1 MRTGFAPESV
11 PKAMWTPASWRAF
24 TFRIPFASAARMRG
38 RFGSAFTFSRYSAV
52 RNRWITS
59 GASATT
65 SIGLMG
71 SPGPRRMAPRDG
83 RIEGAG
89 QTGVGSGNFPGH
101 RAERWYVGGVPA
113 PGRIRAIDWLRGLAV
128 VFMIQTHALGLL
140 RPDLREGTAFAA
152 LQWVDGLV
160 APAFIFAAGFSMA
173 LTQVR
178 AAGGPAAPEA
188 RRRRMRRTLRR
199 LLEVLLVGILV
210 NWMWFPIF
218 REPRWIV
225 RMDILPCIA
234 FSLLIALPILF
245 ALAPRPAALRWCA
258 LLLAAFA
265 FGVAP
270 LAESLGPPW
279 DRFLNQRAD
288 AVFPLLPWSGYVYL
302 GAAVGSAAAEKGA
315 RGAALW
321 LSGICA
327 AGLAVWIATPWF
339 AAAYPPHQF
348 WVTNPANA
356 ARRWTQVCL
365 LALFLLALEQRAFG
379 AWRESL
385 PVRFVEVFGTSSLAG
400 YFFHQA
406 LLFYRVF
413 GFSFESR
420 WGKSCGWAQY
430 AALVALLIGCTFVL
444 TWLTDRI
451 YQRADRR
458 LSHAGPA
465 GLAAAGGRG

>member
-1 MRTGFAPESV
+1 M
-11 PKAMWTPASWRAF
+11 
-24 TFRIPFASAARMRG
+24 
-38 RFGSAFTFSRYSAV
+38 
-52 RNRWITS
+52 
-59 GASATT
+59 
-65 SIGLMG
+65 
-71 SPGPRRMAPRDG
+71 
-83 RIEGAG
+83 
-89 QTGVGSGNFPGH
+89 
-101 RAERWYVGGVPA
+101 PA

-140 RPDLREGTAFAA
+140 RPELREGVAFAA

-160 APAFIFAAGFSMA
+160 APSFILAAGFSLA

-178 AAGGPAAPEA
+178 AASGTDAKGA
-188 RRRRMRRTLRR
+188 RSRRMRRTLRR
-199 LLEVLLVGILV
+199 LGEVLAVGILV

-218 REPRWIV
+218 RQPRWIV

-245 ALAPRPAALRWCA
+245 ALAPRPRALRWTA
-258 LLLAAFA
+258 LLLAALA
-265 FGVAP
+265 FGLAP

-302 GAAVGSAAAEKGA
+302 GAAIGSAAAEKGA
-315 RGAALW
+315 RGAAAW
-321 LSGICA
+321 LAILSA
-327 AGLAVWIATPWF
+327 AGIAVWAATPWF
-339 AAAYPPHQF
+339 TALYPPHQF

-365 LALFLLALEQRAFG
+365 FALVLLGLEQRVQG
-379 AWRESL
+379 SWRESAA
-385 PVRFVEVFGTSSLAG
+385 VRFVEVFGTSSLAG

-420 WGKSCGWAQY
+420 WGKSCSWPLY
-430 AALVALLIGCTFVL
+430 ALLVGLLVACTFAL
-444 TWLTDRI
+444 TWLTDRL
-451 YQRADRR
+451 YQRLDRR
-458 LSHAGPA
+458 LSAASVP
-465 GLAAAGGRG
+465 GLAPSGGHG

>member
-1 MRTGFAPESV
+1 MVRSPAV
-11 PKAMWTPASWRAF
+11 PPK
-24 TFRIPFASAARMRG
+24 
-38 RFGSAFTFSRYSAV
+38 
-52 RNRWITS
+52 
-59 GASATT
+59 
-65 SIGLMG
+65 
-71 SPGPRRMAPRDG
+71 
-83 RIEGAG
+83 
-89 QTGVGSGNFPGH
+89 
-101 RAERWYVGGVPA
+101 

-128 VFMIQTHALGLL
+128 LFMIQTHALGLL
-140 RPDLREGTAFAA
+140 QPALREGSAFAA

-160 APAFIFAAGFSMA
+160 APAFILAAGFSMA

-178 AAGGPAAPEA
+178 AAAGADAREA

-199 LLEVLLVGILV
+199 LFEVLLVSVLM

-218 REPRWIV
+218 REPRWIF
-225 RMDILPCIA
+225 RMDILPCIGV
-234 FSLLIALPILF
+234 SLLIALPVLF
-245 ALAPRPAALRWCA
+245 ALAPRPAALRWTA

-265 FGVAP
+265 FGIAP

-302 GAAVGSAAAEKGA
+302 GAAIGSAAAEKGA

-321 LSGICA
+321 LAALAGAGILIWA
-327 AGLAVWIATPWF
+327 ATPWF

-348 WVTNPANA
+348 WVTNPANS

-365 LALFLLALEQRAFG
+365 LALLLLGIEQGVQG
-379 AWRESL
+379 AWRSSA
-385 PVRFVEVFGTSSLAG
+385 PVRFVEVFGMSSLAG

-406 LLFYRVF
+406 LLFKRVF

-420 WGKSCGWAQY
+420 WGERCSWPEY
-430 AALVALLIGCTFVL
+430 AGLVALLIACTFAL
-444 TWLTDRI
+444 TWLTDQV

-458 LSHAGPA
+458 LATFAAA
-465 GLAAAGGRG
+465 GLARAGGNG